1 MNRQKALDILTV
13 LPLTEIEDMCSSLR
27 SARFGNMVDLCAI
40 VNAKNGACSE
50 DCAFCAQSGNQGE
63 PMMGLD
69 ELIDAHHSNSD
80 AGIHRFSTV
89 TSGRGLFGKE
99 FQRVCDAASAG
110 SGYCPLCASL
120 GILGFK
126 ELKLLHAAGVS
137 RYHHNLET
145 SSAFFPSICTTHSWD
160 ERAITVRRA
169 KLAGM
174 SVCSGGIIGIGE
186 SDEDRIDLAFSLLEL
201 EVNSIALNFFV
212 PVEGVSITGED
223 ISTEKLLRIIGMF
236 RMVNPSAELRIC
248 AGRDRLDEMSKKM
261 FSFGVTGIMT
271 GTLLTTEGSQYED
284 DLDLIQRAGYRV

>member
-1 MNRQKALDILTV
+1 MNREEALEILTV
-13 LPLTEIEDMCSSLR
+13 IPLGRLEKMCTTVRLSV
-27 SARFGNMVDLCAI
+27 FGKKVDLCAI

-50 DCAFCAQSGNQGE
+50 DCAFCAQAGNLGE
-63 PMMGLD
+63 SMMGLN
-69 ELIDAHHSNSD
+69 ELIDAHHSNSH
-80 AGIHRFSTV
+80 AGIQRFSTV
-89 TSGRGLFGKE
+89 TSGRGLSGKE
-99 FQRVCDAASAG
+99 FQRICDFASAG

-120 GILGFK
+120 GILGFR

-160 ERAITVRRA
+160 QRAMTVRRA

-174 SVCSGGIIGIGE
+174 SVCSGGIIGMGE

-201 EVNSIALNFFV
+201 EVDSIALNFFV
-212 PVEGVSITGED
+212 PVKGVSVTSEYL
-223 ISTEKLLRIIGMF
+223 SAEKLLRIIGMF

-248 AGRDRLDEMSKKM
+248 AGRNKLDAMCEKM

-271 GTLLTTEGSQYED
+271 GTLLTTEGSRYEN
-284 DLDLIQRAGYRV
+284 DLDLIQRAGYQA

>member
-1 MNRQKALDILTV
+1 MNRQDALKILTSM
-13 LPLTEIEDMCSSLR
+13 PLSNVETMCSHIR
-27 SARFGNMVDLCAI
+27 KTKFGNKVDLCSI
-40 VNAKNGACSE
+40 INAKNGACSE
-50 DCAFCAQSGNQGE
+50 DCTFCAQSGTAGD
-63 PMMGLD
+63 PMKSV
-69 ELIDAHHSNSD
+69 EEIIDQHRLNSD

-89 TSGRGLFGKE
+89 TSGKTLSGEE
-99 FQRVCDAASAG
+99 FERICSAAAVG

-126 ELKLLHAAGVS
+126 ELKQLFAAGVS

-160 ERAITVRRA
+160 ERAMTVRRA

-201 EVNSIALNFFV
+201 EVDSIALNFFV
-212 PVEGVSITGED
+212 PVDGVSVTGED
-223 ISTEKLLRIIGMF
+223 LSTEKLLRVIGMF

-248 AGRDRLDEMSKKM
+248 AGRDRLGEQSEKM

-271 GTLLTTEGSQYED
+271 GTLLTTGGSQYED
-284 DLDLIQRAGYRV
+284 DLDMIEKTGYTV